1 MIILHEEGARLLQV
15 ELKAAEA
22 LAQLGTA
29 GS

>member
-15 ELKAAEA
+15 ELEAAEA